1 MLRIFPLWL
10 IWVIWTLQSKRNN
23 VVTVQQMRTALAMME
38 EALNLVP
45 LHKLNRLELWLVT
58 RANLWLAKEAIDL
71 KTLENMGVVSSIV
84 SEK

>member
-10 IWVIWTLQSKRNN
+10 IWVIWTLQSKRN

-71 KTLENMGVVSSIV
+71 KTLENLNVISSIV